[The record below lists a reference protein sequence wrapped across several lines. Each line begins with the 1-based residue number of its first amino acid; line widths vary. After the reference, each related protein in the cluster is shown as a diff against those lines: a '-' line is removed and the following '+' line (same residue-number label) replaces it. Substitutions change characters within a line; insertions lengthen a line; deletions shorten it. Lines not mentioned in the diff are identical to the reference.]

1 MTIERKKELFDG
13 ALSGFFRS
21 WLPIILASIAGGVA
35 YGELRT
41 EVSHNKTDDIIHH
54 NSSELHMPYS
64 EKVKVF
70 AGRDEVNRLLVEI
83 RELDLRQRE
92 ILTILARI
100 DDHYKNK

>member
-13 ALSGFFRS
+13 ALSGFIRS
-21 WLPIILASIAGGVA
+21 WLPILLASIAGGVA
-35 YGELRT
+35 YGEWRT
-41 EVSHNKTDDIIHH
+41 EVNHIKSDDVIHH
-54 NSSELHMPYS
+54 SSTELHMPYS
-64 EKVKVF
+64 EKVRVF
-70 AGRDEVNRLLVEI
+70 AGRDEVDRLLVEI